1 MLVSFRSGK
10 AMISIKRDTTVL
22 PNHINTYSQTKKRC
36 HNTTPRTLFNS
47 RKRSIYIINHH
58 LQKKKN
64 PLTSKANTTHKQHTR
79 RAAAERGPG
88 RNTPAWGTSTSGRS
102 TRRPPALSRRAS
114 TGGRGASRRGCGGA
128 WGSIRGLRERRSG
141 AKSDLVLCF
150 VLFLLLFLLV
160 SCVIFFSIFFLK
172 RTHAYGYTPK
182 NYTS

>member
-22 PNHINTYSQTKKRC
+22 PNHRNTYSQTKKRC

-150 VLFLLLFLLV
+150 VLFLFLLV